1 MKDATGIT
9 HHTFT
14 LITTYLEDSFSLED
28 LLQFI
33 AGCRGKERVL
43 IEEQVLPTG
52 ITGFCF
58 AFQDVDLIVVRQGLD
73 PVRHLAVCLHECAH
87 FLLRHVPRLSVG
99 STTGTFAEFV
109 EHGQLQHTLY
119 RSTSLTWDQVQ
130 EQEAEVLATL
140 LMPCVENEMNAV
152 PQIVKDVY
160 GYRVGAR

>member
-1 MKDATGIT
+1 MKDAIGIT

-87 FLLRHVPRLSVG
+87 FLLRHVPRLSAG
-99 STTGTFAEFV
+99 PTTGTFAEFV
-109 EHGQLQHTLY
+109 EHGQLQHALY
-119 RSTSLTWDQVQ
+119 RSTSVTWDQVQ
-130 EQEAEVLATL
+130 EQDAEVLATL
-140 LMPCVENEMNAV
+140 LMPCVENEMNGV

-160 GYRVGAR
+160 GYRAGAR